1 MFKGIFTF
9 YWLAHRYCVH
19 SWLNRDRQNSKRL
32 YEGVRKSVTAIS
44 VKEPKRAN
52 KQANRLASSSLES
65 NSVFFSKILS
75 HTISLRVGK
84 VRPKYLLSF
93 LFFFYCSP
101 MKSGPWQAERNEK
114 ASLVYR
120 LRQSTKDENMKTWK
134 DACLWDIFS
143 RQLWKECGRDALQ
156 VGSQLWRREMS
167 AFFISHA
174 SSFEICFD
182 QRQTLSVCQR
192 SLTLAE
198 HSNLPPR

>member
-1 MFKGIFTF
+1 M
-9 YWLAHRYCVH
+9 
-19 SWLNRDRQNSKRL
+19 
-32 YEGVRKSVTAIS
+32 
-44 VKEPKRAN
+44 
-52 KQANRLASSSLES
+52 QANRLASSSLDS

-75 HTISLRVGK
+75 HTISLRVGR
-84 VRPKYLLSF
+84 VRPKYFLSF
-93 LFFFYCSP
+93 FFFSYCSP

-120 LRQSTKDENMKTWK
+120 LRQSTKDEKMKAWK

-143 RQLWKECGRDALQ
+143 RQLWKECGRDAPLGRKPVVSSEN
-156 VGSQLWRREMS
+156 VG
-167 AFFISHA
+167 FFISHA

-198 HSNLPPR
+198 VSNLPPR

>member
-1 MFKGIFTF
+1 MFKGICTF
-9 YWLAHRYCVH
+9 YWLAHRYSVH

-52 KQANRLASSSLES
+52 MQANRLASSSLES

-75 HTISLRVGK
+75 HTISLGVGRA
-84 VRPKYLLSF
+84 RPKYLLSF

-120 LRQSTKDENMKTWK
+120 LRQSTKDEKMPASETFLAVSYERNVAEMPP
-134 DACLWDIFS
+134 L
-143 RQLWKECGRDALQ
+143 GRKPVVASEN
-156 VGSQLWRREMS
+156 VG
-167 AFFISHA
+167 FFISHA

-198 HSNLPPR
+198 DSNLPPR

>member
-52 KQANRLASSSLES
+52 MQANRLASSSLES

-75 HTISLRVGK
+75 HTISLRVGR

-120 LRQSTKDENMKTWK
+120 LRQSTKDEKMPASETFLAVSYERNVAEKP
-134 DACLWDIFS
+134 L
-143 RQLWKECGRDALQ
+143 LGRKPVVASEN
-156 VGSQLWRREMS
+156 VG
-167 AFFISHA
+167 FFISHA

-198 HSNLPPR
+198 DSNLPPR